1 MDRLDRLD
9 GLDGLYQLDGLDGSL
24 MDAFHMIQNVCKPYT
39 VSVVM
44 SKHSGRNPLR
54 LRATVYG

>member
-9 GLDGLYQLDGLDGSL
+9 GLDGHL
-24 MDAFHMIQNVCKPYT
+24 MDASGMNRNVCKPYT